1 MPRNFP
7 KGAILIIC
15 GQNALKTCVK
25 ESKIAGGDV
34 KEFVSE
40 IKVEWAHCDFAG
52 IVFYPTFYIWF
63 DQGTERLFRAN
74 GLSYPELG
82 EQFGIDG
89 MPLLETG
96 TAYKNASKLGA
107 DLTIT
112 SWIDAWEGK
121 TFVVR
126 HRIMHADG
134 REALEGFER
143 RIFVIKDPA
152 LERGIKA
159 IAVPDE
165 LRARF
170 TD

>member
-1 MPRNFP
+1 M
-7 KGAILIIC
+7 
-15 GQNALKTCVK
+15 
-25 ESKIAGGDV
+25 

-63 DQGTERLFRAN
+63 DQGTERLFAAN
-74 GLSYPELG
+74 GLSYAQLRED
-82 EQFGIDG
+82 FGIDG

-96 TAYKNASKLGA
+96 TTYKNASKLGS

-121 TFVVR
+121 TFLIK
-126 HRIMHADG
+126 HRIVHADG
-134 REALEGFER
+134 RGALEGFER
-143 RIFVIKDPA
+143 RIFVIKDPEM
-152 LERGIKA
+152 ERGMR
-159 IAVPDE
+159 AVEMPDE

-170 TD
+170 VD

>member
-1 MPRNFP
+1 
-7 KGAILIIC
+7 
-15 GQNALKTCVK
+15 
-25 ESKIAGGDV
+25 V

-96 TAYKNASKLGA
+96 TTYKNASKLGA

-112 SWIDAWEGK
+112 SRIDAWEGK

-159 IAVPDE
+159 IAVPDA

>member
-1 MPRNFP
+1 MPE
-7 KGAILIIC
+7 
-15 GQNALKTCVK
+15 Q
-25 ESKIAGGDV
+25 DV

-63 DQGTERLFRAN
+63 DQGTERLFAAN
-74 GLSYPELG
+74 GLSYAQLREV
-82 EQFGIDG
+82 FGIDG

-96 TAYKNASKLGA
+96 TTYKNASKLGS

-121 TFVVR
+121 TFLIK

-143 RIFVIKDPA
+143 RIFVIKDPEM
-152 LERGIKA
+152 ERGMR
-159 IAVPDE
+159 AVEMPDE

-170 TD
+170 VD

>member
-1 MPRNFP
+1 MMR
-7 KGAILIIC
+7 
-15 GQNALKTCVK
+15 QNALKPSVRELKT
-25 ESKIAGGDV
+25 AGGDV

-96 TAYKNASKLGA
+96 TTYRNASKLGA

-121 TFVVR
+121 TFVVK

>member
-1 MPRNFP
+1 M
-7 KGAILIIC
+7 
-15 GQNALKTCVK
+15 
-25 ESKIAGGDV
+25 
-34 KEFVSE
+34 KEFVSD
-40 IKVEWAHCDFAG
+40 IKVEWAHCDYAG

-74 GLSYPELG
+74 GASYAQLTE
-82 EQFGIDG
+82 EFGIDG

-96 TAYKNASKLGA
+96 TEYKNASKLGA

-112 SWIDAWEGK
+112 SWVDAWEGK
-121 TFVVR
+121 TFVVK

-143 RIFVIKDPA
+143 RIFVVKDPA
-152 LERGIKA
+152 LERGLKA
-159 IAVPDE
+159 VAVPDA

-170 TD
+170 VD

>member
-1 MPRNFP
+1 
-7 KGAILIIC
+7 
-15 GQNALKTCVK
+15 
-25 ESKIAGGDV
+25 V

-63 DQGTERLFRAN
+63 DQGTERLFAAN
-74 GLSYPELG
+74 GLSYAELR
-82 EQFGIDG
+82 EDFGIDG

-96 TAYKNASKLGA
+96 TTYKNAAKLGS

-121 TFVVR
+121 TFLIK

-152 LERGIKA
+152 MERGMR
-159 IAVPDE
+159 AVEMPED

-170 TD
+170 VD

>member
-1 MPRNFP
+1 M
-7 KGAILIIC
+7 
-15 GQNALKTCVK
+15 
-25 ESKIAGGDV
+25 

-96 TAYKNASKLGA
+96 TTYKNASKLGA

-112 SWIDAWEGK
+112 SRIDAWEGK

-126 HRIMHADG
+126 HRIIHADG

-159 IAVPDE
+159 IAVPDA

>member
-1 MPRNFP
+1 M
-7 KGAILIIC
+7 
-15 GQNALKTCVK
+15 
-25 ESKIAGGDV
+25 

-63 DQGTERLFRAN
+63 DQGTERLFAAN
-74 GLSYPELG
+74 GLSYAELR
-82 EQFGIDG
+82 EDFGIDG

-96 TAYKNASKLGA
+96 TTYKNAAKLGS

-121 TFVVR
+121 TFLIK

-152 LERGIKA
+152 MERGMR
-159 IAVPDE
+159 AVEMPED

-170 TD
+170 VD

>member
-1 MPRNFP
+1 M
-7 KGAILIIC
+7 
-15 GQNALKTCVK
+15 
-25 ESKIAGGDV
+25 

-63 DQGTERLFRAN
+63 DQGTERLFAAN
-74 GLSYPELG
+74 GLSYAELR
-82 EQFGIDG
+82 EDFGIDG

-96 TAYKNASKLGA
+96 TTYKNAAKLGS

-121 TFVVR
+121 TFLIK

-143 RIFVIKDPA
+143 RIFVIKDLA
-152 LERGIKA
+152 MERGMR
-159 IAVPDE
+159 AVEMPED

-170 TD
+170 VD

>member
-1 MPRNFP
+1 M
-7 KGAILIIC
+7 
-15 GQNALKTCVK
+15 
-25 ESKIAGGDV
+25 

-63 DQGTERLFRAN
+63 DQGTERLFAAN
-74 GLSYPELG
+74 GLSYAELR
-82 EQFGIDG
+82 EDFGIDG

-96 TAYKNASKLGA
+96 TTYKNAAKLGS

-121 TFVVR
+121 TFLIK

-143 RIFVIKDPA
+143 PIFVIKDPA
-152 LERGIKA
+152 MERGMR
-159 IAVPDE
+159 AVEMPED

-170 TD
+170 VD